1 MKTIFTAVVALAF
14 LAVSSI
20 AFAYPNLGA
29 TTGIVAVPTAEVTDT
44 GAFLGAADIQFLDI
58 TSINVRAIYGLAPN
72 WEVGAG
78 LVLNDDDT
86 QLGLNAKIR
95 LPVSLYG
102 MQWALGARYILADEN
117 NGTQIYF
124 AGSRPI
130 EIAGVTGA
138 SLLGTAGLSFTDIEG
153 LSALRPFFGA
163 QLRFPSETEI
173 GAEFV
178 FGGGDF
184 DDTIGSFVIRQVLG
198 GGWSGEIGVTNAIG
212 FAGASDYDIFAGLSR
227 PLY

>member
-1 MKTIFTAVVALAF
+1 MKTIFTAVVALVL

-29 TTGIVAVPTAEVTDT
+29 TTGIVAVPTAEITDT
-44 GAFLGAADIQFLDI
+44 GAFLGAADIQFLDV
-58 TSINVRAIYGLAPN
+58 TSINVRAIYGLAAN

-78 LVLNDDDT
+78 LIFNEDDT
-86 QLGLNAKIR
+86 QLGLNAKFR
-95 LPVSLYG
+95 LPIEMAG
-102 MQWALGARYILADEN
+102 MGWAIGASYTMASDN

-130 EIAGVTGA
+130 EMAGVTGA
-138 SLLGTAGLSFTDIEG
+138 SLLGTIGLSFTDIEE
-153 LSALRPFFGA
+153 LSALRPFIGA

-173 GAEFV
+173 AAEFV
-178 FGGGDF
+178 LEGGDF
-184 DDTIGSFVIRQVLG
+184 GDVISSFVIRQTFG
-198 GGWSGEIGVTNAIG
+198 GGWKGELGITNAIG
-212 FAGASDYDIFAGLSR
+212 FAGASDHDLFVGISR